1 MIIARL
7 CPSLLRDLLMAVELY
22 QCLGAEVMYCLQ
34 CLIGPPSGL
43 NLRNL
48 IWHGFPYP
56 GEIPI
61 EFGHL
66 LLVLVATI
74 GRILVQS
81 KAEGLIHREYL
92 TITTHDDVIK
102 EYYDGVF

>member
-1 MIIARL
+1 M
-7 CPSLLRDLLMAVELY
+7 
-22 QCLGAEVMYCLQ
+22 MYCLQ
-34 CLIGPPSGL
+34 CLIGPPIGL

-56 GEIPI
+56 GEIPT

-74 GRILVQS
+74 GRILLQD
-81 KAEGLIHREYL
+81 KGEGLRHREYL
-92 TITTHDDVIK
+92 AITHDDVIK
-102 EYYDGVF
+102 EYSDGTW